1 PRHPLTHLR
10 YLGQLLTAMHR
21 SARHSIAKTTLAL
34 NRTSLAIR
42 SLCAIPVA
50 HLQVPF
56 FFPLIRQNLS
66 LRTPITVILGIID
79 KLRAVI
85 LRAYAASFIRPL
97 SLARLIH
104 TGRDEL
110 DFPLGKILSYE
121 GKEERHLQVSY

>member
-1 PRHPLTHLR
+1 CPL
-10 YLGQLLTAMHR
+10 AP
-21 SARHSIAKTTLAL
+21 
-34 NRTSLAIR
+34 TSPR
-42 SLCAIPVA
+42 SLSRCAIAVA
-50 HLQVPF
+50 ALQLPC

-85 LRAYAASFIRPL
+85 LRAYAASFIRTL

-110 DFPLGKILSYE
+110 DFPLVH
-121 GKEERHLQVSY
+121 RHNIVPTDKSTVGDHLLGSLAELLFHSLDARP

>member
-1 PRHPLTHLR
+1 
-10 YLGQLLTAMHR
+10 MHR
-21 SARHSIAKTTLAL
+21 SARHAIAKTTLAL

-85 LRAYAASFIRPL
+85 LRAYAASFIRTL
-97 SLARLIH
+97 SLPRLIH
-104 TGRDEL
+104 PGRDEL
-110 DFPLGKILSYE
+110 DCRLVQRHHMVPPAKSTVRDALLSSLAE
-121 GKEERHLQVSY
+121 I